1 MCADFRLMGCNPEP
15 IGSYLK
21 ALGVLRIV
29 TEQVDPD
36 ARGWWDGEVFVLECN
51 FPDEDK
57 HLDDEGKLLK
67 FLVDKYRPSSII
79 TPWNVDF
86 WGEETI
92 DSIRRLERSA
102 YSAAYSA
109 AEGNG
114 AGPSNGSDRFSGYL
128 SDVKKTMSVME
139 IIARRASARA
149 GGRGV
154 VRDKL
159 KKEILRSLRSELS
172 PRFVSW
178 FDSVIALVGDD
189 EKGGANNFFVG
200 WLGSGG
206 NNGRYDLGK
215 NFALALADLFAPDTG
230 SAASTGSQKA
240 PDQQMALWKMANTEG
255 EEVVETDHT
264 SHPDTHTLL
273 RASLF
278 DEVGSNEKLL
288 TINRVSISM
297 LNIGLAGGVN
307 SEPFSSSNEHTY
319 LASPWDLVLALEGSI
334 CLASE
339 VVHRSGRRDRRGS
352 SPFFFSDSG
361 LTVGRFREAKP
372 HGEMWLP
379 VWTKPATYAEVRHM
393 FGEGRLS
400 LRGRPARSGIDAVE
414 AVMSLG
420 VDRGITSF
428 VVSKINEDFGGNAR
442 LIAARGR
449 VFVHEN
455 PDVRLIQAVS
465 AWEQRVERVMVRG
478 GKNVPSWLWDLLY
491 RCRDAEMDALASG
504 RPSSF
509 QSVLIHLAEMERAFA
524 LLRCPGRCLNDKS
537 IAPITGLVA
546 TQWLDALDDDS
557 PELRLAAALAS
568 ARDYRSDEAGLMSAK
583 GHSDDGFGWL
593 AHLLRPIEV
602 SGNGRAQWREEGLP
616 IIVLDGRP
624 VDVVLA
630 QAAEVRAR
638 EVDTAETHSDGVVIS
653 LSGPDITYSRGVLAC
668 PEDVRAFVCGE
679 VDYVKLQKL
688 LAGLL
693 LLDWRRDWS
702 SGKDV
707 EQHWVLFDK
716 GCFEDHVTKHVPL
729 ALALIAPF
737 LHGYRKTGEIRLLP
751 GPDWVAQMA
760 AGKVRSVATD
770 ALERLERSSF
780 VPVVTSPEQI
790 VLNLEQRRGT
800 GKRIAAISMLR
811 MSGTA
816 SASLLDRV
824 AVSRQRLEELTNTH
838 QS

>member
-1 MCADFRLMGCNPEP
+1 
-15 IGSYLK
+15 
-21 ALGVLRIV
+21 
-29 TEQVDPD
+29 
-36 ARGWWDGEVFVLECN
+36 
-51 FPDEDK
+51 
-57 HLDDEGKLLK
+57 
-67 FLVDKYRPSSII
+67 
-79 TPWNVDF
+79 
-86 WGEETI
+86 
-92 DSIRRLERSA
+92 
-102 YSAAYSA
+102 
-109 AEGNG
+109 
-114 AGPSNGSDRFSGYL
+114 
-128 SDVKKTMSVME
+128 
-139 IIARRASARA
+139 
-149 GGRGV
+149 
-154 VRDKL
+154 
-159 KKEILRSLRSELS
+159 
-172 PRFVSW
+172 
-178 FDSVIALVGDD
+178 
-189 EKGGANNFFVG
+189 
-200 WLGSGG
+200 
-206 NNGRYDLGK
+206 
-215 NFALALADLFAPDTG
+215 
-230 SAASTGSQKA
+230 
-240 PDQQMALWKMANTEG
+240 
-255 EEVVETDHT
+255 
-264 SHPDTHTLL
+264 
-273 RASLF
+273 
-278 DEVGSNEKLL
+278 
-288 TINRVSISM
+288 
-297 LNIGLAGGVN
+297 
-307 SEPFSSSNEHTY
+307 
-319 LASPWDLVLALEGSI
+319 
-334 CLASE
+334 
-339 VVHRSGRRDRRGS
+339 
-352 SPFFFSDSG
+352 
-361 LTVGRFREAKP
+361 
-372 HGEMWLP
+372 
-379 VWTKPATYAEVRHM
+379 M

-679 VDYVKLQKL
+679 VDYIKLRQL
-688 LAGLL
+688 LSGLL
-693 LLDWRRDWS
+693 LLDWQDWQVDQNS
-702 SGKDV
+702 KRLD
-707 EQHWVLFDK
+707 EYWVTFK
-716 GCFEDHVTKHVPL
+716 QEHFENHVTKPVPP

-737 LHGYRKTGEIRLLP
+737 LYGYRKKNGIRLLP
-751 GPDWVAQMA
+751 GPDWAAKLA
-760 AGKVRSVATD
+760 AGNVRSVAAD

-780 VPVVTSPEQI
+780 VPLVASSEQI
-790 VLNLEQRRGT
+790 VLNPRQGRDT
-800 GKRIAAISMLR
+800 GRRIAAISMLR

-824 AVSRQRLEELTNTH
+824 AVSRQTLDELTNITESKEDH
-838 QS
+838 Q